1 MDLDIPGLT
10 TWKDF
15 VSIPLIQRLGLWG
28 QFGEITQFNKGRME
42 RISYRKNGVKT
53 KLVKDRDMLTLYN
66 FKEWIKMQQYADKY
80 L

>member
-1 MDLDIPGLT
+1 
-10 TWKDF
+10 
-15 VSIPLIQRLGLWG
+15 
-28 QFGEITQFNKGRME
+28 ME

-53 KLVKDRDMLTLYN
+53 KLVKDRDLLTLYN